1 MLQRTGR
8 KKGRRYIKALQYA
21 PKGGIA
27 AILKGANIVMKRK
40 LTMKE
45 TIVVASTLF
54 GMFFGAGNL
63 IFPVHLGQMAGSNS
77 WPAILG
83 FCITAVT
90 IPILAVAAI
99 GNTHSDNLME
109 LSNKVS
115 GWYGRL
121 FTAVLYLTI
130 GPFFAIPRCASVS
143 FTTGLAPIVGES
155 HFKLWQL
162 IFTFIFFALV
172 MYFSLRPGK
181 ITTWIGRVINPLFL
195 LFLGI
200 LILVALIN
208 PGAPMSEVEPVE
220 AYRSGA
226 LFNGLIEGYGTMDA
240 IAGLAFGIVIINVI
254 RDLGVDKDSDVA
266 RETLKA
272 GVFAGILMF
281 IIYMLTIIIGA
292 QSRGLFD
299 VSDNGGI
306 ALTQISGHYLG
317 SIGSLVLAL
326 TITFACLKTAIGLVT
341 SCGEMF
347 VKLVPGKLNYRGWA
361 MFFTLFS
368 FIVSNV
374 GLTAIIN
381 YAVPVLMLLY
391 PLVTVLIIMALCE
404 KLFGKSKYVYGL
416 VTLGAFIPAVFDFCK
431 TLPEGVQNALHIPA
445 MTELGRSIFPFFDI
459 GLGWVV
465 PALTGLVIGLVL
477 TVAMRGKDKKA
488 AA

>member
-1 MLQRTGR
+1 
-8 KKGRRYIKALQYA
+8 
-21 PKGGIA
+21 
-27 AILKGANIVMKRK
+27 MKRK

-77 WPAILG
+77 WPAIIG

-90 IPILAVAAI
+90 VPILAVAAI

-115 GWYGRL
+115 GWYGRV

-143 FTTGLAPIVGES
+143 FTTGVAPIVGES

-162 IFTFIFFALV
+162 IFTFIFFAFV

-195 LFLGI
+195 VFLGV

-208 PGAPMSEVEPVE
+208 PGAPMSEVTPVDT
-220 AYRSGA
+220 YQNGA

-240 IAGLAFGIVIINVI
+240 IAGLAFGIVIINVV
-254 RDLGVDKDSDVA
+254 RDLGVDNDGDVA

-272 GVFAGILMF
+272 GVFTGILMF
-281 IIYMLTIIIGA
+281 IIYMLTIIMGA
-292 QSRGLFD
+292 QSRGLFE

-306 ALTQISGHYLG
+306 ALTLISNHYLG
-317 SIGSLVLAL
+317 GIGSIVLAL

-391 PLVTVLIIMALCE
+391 PLVTVLVIMALCE
-404 KLFGKSKYVYGL
+404 KLFGKSKYVYGW

-431 TLPEGVQNALHIPA
+431 TLPEGIQNALHIPA
-445 MTELGRSIFPFFDI
+445 MTELGRSIFPLFDL

-465 PALTGLVIGLVL
+465 PALIGLVIGLVL
-477 TVAMRGKDKKA
+477 TVAMRGKGKKA

>member
-1 MLQRTGR
+1 
-8 KKGRRYIKALQYA
+8 
-21 PKGGIA
+21 
-27 AILKGANIVMKRK
+27 MKRK

-90 IPILAVAAI
+90 VPILAVAAI

-115 GWYGRL
+115 GWYGRV

-143 FTTGLAPIVGES
+143 FTTGVAPIVGES
-155 HFKLWQL
+155 HFRLWQL
-162 IFTFIFFALV
+162 IFTFIFFAFV

-195 LFLGI
+195 VFLGV
-200 LILVALIN
+200 LILVALLN
-208 PGAPMSEVEPVE
+208 PGAPMSEVAPVD
-220 AYRSGA
+220 AYQKGA
-226 LFNGLIEGYGTMDA
+226 FFNSIIEGYGTMDA
-240 IAGLAFGIVIINVI
+240 IAGLAFGIVIINVV
-254 RDLGVDKDSDVA
+254 RDLGVDKDGDVA
-266 RETLKA
+266 RETLKS

-281 IIYMLTIIIGA
+281 IIYMLTIIMGA
-292 QSRGLFD
+292 QSRGLFE

-306 ALTQISGHYLG
+306 ALTQISNHYLG
-317 SIGSLVLAL
+317 AVGSIVLAL
-326 TITFACLKTAIGLVT
+326 TITFACLKTAIGLIT

-391 PLVTVLIIMALCE
+391 PMATVMIIMALTE
-404 KLFGKSKYVYGL
+404 KLFGKSKYVYGW
-416 VTLGAFIPAVFDFCK
+416 VTIGAFIPAVFDFCK
-431 TLPEGVQNALHIPA
+431 TLPEGLQNALHIQA
-445 MTELGRSIFPFFDI
+445 MTELGRRVFPFFDL

-465 PALTGLVIGLVL
+465 PALIGLVIGLVL
-477 TVAMRGKDKKA
+477 TVAMRGKGKKA

>member
-1 MLQRTGR
+1 
-8 KKGRRYIKALQYA
+8 
-21 PKGGIA
+21 
-27 AILKGANIVMKRK
+27 MKRK

-77 WPAILG
+77 WPAIIG

-109 LSNKVS
+109 LSSKVS

-143 FTTGLAPIVGES
+143 FTTGVAPIVGES
-155 HFKLWQL
+155 HFRLGQL
-162 IFTFIFFALV
+162 IFTFIFFAFV

-200 LILVALIN
+200 LVFVALIH
-208 PGAPMSEVEPVE
+208 PGAPMSEVAPVE
-220 AYRSGA
+220 SYQNGA

-240 IAGLAFGIVIINVI
+240 IAGLAFGIVIINVV
-254 RDLGVDKDSDVA
+254 RDLGVDKDGDVA

-272 GVFAGILMF
+272 GVFTGILMF
-281 IIYMLTIIIGA
+281 IIYMLTIIMGA

-306 ALTQISGHYLG
+306 ALTQIAGHYLG
-317 SIGSLVLAL
+317 GIGSVVLAL

-404 KLFGKSKYVYGL
+404 KAFGKSKYVYGW
-416 VTLGAFIPAVFDFCK
+416 VSLGAFIPAVFDFCK
-431 TLPEGVQNALHIPA
+431 TLPEGIQTALHVPA
-445 MTELGRSIFPFFDI
+445 MTELGRSVFPFFDI

-465 PALTGLVIGLVL
+465 PALVGLVIGLVL
-477 TVAMRGKDKKA
+477 TLVMRGKKGKA